1 MPKRLWKSFRVRLL
15 VGSVLWTAG
24 LLYVTHVM
32 TVLFVIGHEAFRG
45 RFGPNVWMVLLTV
58 VFMTVGA
65 LIVHDGLKSFEAL
78 RRRLGDVHQ
87 GRERRVAGEYL
98 SEVQPLVDD
107 LNALLEHHDRRVKE
121 ALAKAGDLAH
131 GLKTPLAVLSHDADR
146 LSAAGHDA
154 AAATLR
160 QQIERMHR
168 HVEYHLA
175 HARAA
180 ASGATPGAQ
189 CAVADSAAGIVR
201 TMDRLHAG
209 RALRMTVDVPRDH
222 VARIERP
229 DLDEIL
235 GNLVDNAC
243 KWARHQ
249 VAVGSSICH
258 DRVAVTIDDDGAGI
272 PETMRDVV
280 MQRGVRLDEAAPGS
294 GFGLAIVR
302 DLVEIYGGSFALDH
316 SPLGGTRAVVH
327 LPRP

>member
-1 MPKRLWKSFRVRLL
+1 
-15 VGSVLWTAG
+15 
-24 LLYVTHVM
+24 M
-32 TVLFVIGHEAFRG
+32 T
-45 RFGPNVWMVLLTV
+45 
-58 VFMTVGA
+58 
-65 LIVHDGLKSFEAL
+65 
-78 RRRLGDVHQ
+78 
-87 GRERRVAGEYL
+87 ERRYL
-98 SEVQPLVDD
+98 SLAIACAI
-107 LNALLEHHDRRVKE
+107 ALLLPALVFAQAAVTTLAGRV
-121 ALAKAGDLAH
+121 
-131 GLKTPLAVLSHDADR
+131 TDAQD
-146 LSAAGHDA
+146 
-154 AAATLR
+154 
-160 QQIERMHR
+160 
-168 HVEYHLA
+168 
-175 HARAA
+175 AA